1 MIKFIKQYK
10 PSDDFRTLIRDIID
24 VGYADDIT
32 DSELYL
38 ADIDTY
44 SQYVAAVVMYTQQ
57 HLPGFFNK
65 QYPNC
70 ISTTVG
76 PYMCN
81 YIKDGIG
88 LGVKCKVDRKNG
100 EVSYE
105 LTIYYNKPKNLLK
118 YDETFSKISARGD
131 FKLEEVGFVNKKS
144 KK

>member
-1 MIKFIKQYK
+1 MIKFIKQY
-10 PSDDFRTLIRDIID
+10 PANTEFRDIIREIID
-24 VGYADDIT
+24 IGYTDDIT
-32 DSELYL
+32 DSELWL

-57 HLPGFFNK
+57 HLPGVFNK

-88 LGVKCKVDRKNG
+88 LGIKCKVDRKKG
-100 EVSYE
+100 DISYE
-105 LTIYYNKPKNLLK
+105 LTFFYNKPKNLLK
-118 YDETFSKISARGD
+118 FDDVFTKISSRED
-131 FKLEEVGFVNKKS
+131 FKLEEIGFGNKKS